1 MGQLAEGLEN
11 NMFNPNDDLA
21 FNLDIPDDD
30 VVEVRRRGGRQAIN
44 TQSFNSQSSVEMVAQ
59 RNLGNAEDRELLN
72 QIRQAERRPARGGR
86 RGIIRA
92 RNVRNIMHPTRTN
105 NSLRINPNFDPDNSL
120 YDRDSD
126 ENFEIPEAQS
136 NFEDDDNA
144 I

>member
-11 NMFNPNDDLA
+11 NMFNPHDDLA
-21 FNLDIPDDD
+21 FNLDVPDDD

-44 TQSFNSQSSVEMVAQ
+44 TQSFNSQSSVEMVGQ
-59 RNLGNAEDRELLN
+59 RNLGSAEDREVLN
-72 QIRQAERRPARGGR
+72 QIRQAERRPVRGGR
-86 RGIIRA
+86 RGTIRA
-92 RNVRNIMHPTRTN
+92 RNVRNIMQPTRIN
-105 NSLRINPNFDPDNSL
+105 NAPRINPNFDPDNSL

-136 NFEDDDNA
+136 NLEDDDNA